1 MPHKYRPK
9 RAARRAISRCAG
21 RIVKMPAAA
30 PPLVRRPFRNARRV
44 GAGASRKT
52 ARHLRHLLSTHTG
65 DASRLSQSRNL
76 RANCMPRRDRACTP
90 FGVSGQS
97 IANRRTIEGEEVGDR
112 RSPVAR
118 TIRRKLLVEARK
130 VIARPGAPVQDRSTA
145 GRFAVAAMSSAA
157 SAAAVTMT
165 PLTAPCPDG
174 PRLAHRARH
183 NPESAEKPTAQAPCG
198 KGRRER

>member
-9 RAARRAISRCAG
+9 RAARRAISPCAG
-21 RIVKMPAAA
+21 ELSTCRAA
-30 PPLVRRPFRNARRV
+30 PPVVRRPFRNARRV

-97 IANRRTIEGEEVGDR
+97 IANRRKIEGEEVGGR

-130 VIARPGAPVQDRSTA
+130 IIGQARRSRS
-145 GRFAVAAMSSAA
+145 GSQHGWKVRGSGNEQRCERCGGHCDS
-157 SAAAVTMT
+157 
-165 PLTAPCPDG
+165 LDAPCPDG